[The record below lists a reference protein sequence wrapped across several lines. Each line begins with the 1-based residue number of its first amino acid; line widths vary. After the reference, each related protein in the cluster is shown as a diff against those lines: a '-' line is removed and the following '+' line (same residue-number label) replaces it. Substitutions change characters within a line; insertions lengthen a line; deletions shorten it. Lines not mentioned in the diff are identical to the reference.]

1 MLESA
6 IAAARSSGDSHGLAA
21 CLRSIGRVAIARGEI
36 ESAETH
42 FLESLE
48 LVREI
53 GDQRSLADWLEGWAG
68 RCLARGD
75 AKRGVLL
82 LGAADALR
90 ETIGAARP
98 PDYRRWYDEL
108 LAAATETMPAD
119 TVQASLA
126 AGRALSAEAA
136 VTEATR

>member
-1 MLESA
+1 ME
-6 IAAARSSGDSHGLAA
+6 
-21 CLRSIGRVAIARGEI
+21 IARGEI
-36 ESAETH
+36 ESAEAH

-48 LVREI
+48 LVRQI

-68 RCLARGD
+68 RCVARTD
-75 AKRGVLL
+75 AERGVLL

-108 LAAATETMPAD
+108 LAAAAAVLPSET
-119 TVQASLA
+119 VEASLA
-126 AGRALSAEAA
+126 AGRAMSADAA
-136 VTEATR
+136 VIEARR